1 MREGFGVVHVDVAD
15 RPRRHGKSNYGILD
29 RGLRGALDLIGV
41 WWLRRRRKIVP
52 DDYRDPAMT
61 EIFGPL
67 AGWLHTVF
75 VEQFDA
81 WILLGFVAQA
91 LFTMRFVVQ
100 WVASERAK
108 RSVVPV
114 AFWFFSLGGGALLFI
129 YAIVRQDPVFILGQG
144 LGLFIYIRNLWL
156 IANERKA
163 ANGTS

>member
-1 MREGFGVVHVDVAD
+1 
-15 RPRRHGKSNYGILD
+15 
-29 RGLRGALDLIGV
+29 
-41 WWLRRRRKIVP
+41 
-52 DDYRDPAMT
+52 MT

-67 AGWLHTVF
+67 VTWLHTVF

-91 LFTMRFVVQ
+91 FLTMRFVVQ

-114 AFWFFSLGGGALLFI
+114 AFWFFSLGGGALLLL
-129 YAIVRQDPVFILGQG
+129 YAIQRQDPVFILGQAM
-144 LGLFIYIRNLWL
+144 GLFIYIRNLWL

-163 ANGTS
+163 MNGST

>member
-1 MREGFGVVHVDVAD
+1 M
-15 RPRRHGKSNYGILD
+15 N
-29 RGLRGALDLIGV
+29 
-41 WWLRRRRKIVP
+41 
-52 DDYRDPAMT
+52 

-67 AGWLHTVF
+67 AVWLHTVF
-75 VEQFDA
+75 IEQFDA
-81 WILLGFVAQA
+81 WILLGLLAQG

-114 AFWFFSLGGGALLFI
+114 AFWFFSLGGGALLFV
-129 YAIVRQDPVFILGQG
+129 YAIQRQDPVFILGQG

-163 ANGTS
+163 MRPNGD